1 MKAARIAVSFVSLL
15 IFSVL
20 GSVAN
25 AANCSNSASDLD
37 GDGWGWENGRS
48 CSVVAGSQAAQA
60 SASQFCSSRS
70 ADPDGD
76 GWGWEN
82 GRSCKV
88 SSSSV
93 ISNSN
98 SIRICRNA
106 SSDPDGDGWGYEQ
119 GRSCRVG
126 PSVTSQSSVSQSQS
140 SVTSSNNGTT
150 PVSVRFDK
158 STLRR
163 VGGKGDNWCQT
174 WAADGNVITA
184 MDDGE
189 WHTSQYKYHSR
200 LYRISGNAN
209 NFSYR
214 QIQNYPNFHT
224 DGDGWFA
231 YGITSVNGVLY
242 STVSK
247 TQNGAWSEGPFRG
260 MKLLRSYDNG
270 NNWNRVD
277 RYNNDRY
284 LGQWDQAR
292 ELINQDEMFFL
303 EESGRNG
310 KGKTAYPFAYVSF
323 VQNGQDNRASRDGYV
338 YIYSPEVANSN
349 QLLLARAPAN
359 QLGQRS
365 AWQYF
370 SGWNG
375 SNATW
380 TSNIENRRANMYL
393 PERNSRGEYFGWYS
407 WLPSVVWNAGLG
419 KYVMVNGGTYAGH
432 GMSNSTNDYYNKW
445 MHTKSGS
452 LGLWYS
458 DTPYGPWKQFYYTDH
473 WTADNSKNL
482 TYQPKLSPKWISADG
497 RRMTLIWS
505 DAMRNA
511 GGYSHS
517 VNYKW
522 NQMEFEITTR

>member
-1 MKAARIAVSFVSLL
+1 MKMSRIATSFACLL
-15 IFSVL
+15 ILTMHSTAV
-20 GSVAN
+20 N
-25 AANCSNSASDLD
+25 ATTCVSSASDPD

-48 CSVVAGSQAAQA
+48 CQVAAGASTSNQAG
-60 SASQFCSSRS
+60 QFCSSAS
-70 ADPDGD
+70 VDPDGD

-88 SSSSV
+88 SSSDNRTS
-93 ISNSN
+93 ISTSSTNDNCQS
-98 SIRICRNA
+98 A
-106 SSDPDGDGWGYEQ
+106 ASDPDGDGWGFEQ
-119 GRSCRVG
+119 GRSCRMR
-126 PSVTSQSSVSQSQS
+126 PSVTSQSSVARNIS
-140 SVTSSNNGTT
+140 SYSGTT
-150 PVSVRFDK
+150 PVSVRFDA

-184 MDDGE
+184 LDDGD
-189 WHTSQYKYHSR
+189 WNSTQYKYHSR

-209 NFSYR
+209 NFSYS

-242 STVSK
+242 SSVSK

-270 NNWNRVD
+270 NSWNRVD
-277 RYNNDRY
+277 RNNNDRY
-284 LGQWDQAR
+284 LGQWDRAR

-303 EESGRNG
+303 EESGRAG
-310 KGKTAYPFAYVSF
+310 KGKTAYPFAYVTF

-375 SNATW
+375 TTATW
-380 TSNIENRRANMYL
+380 SSNIEDRRANMYL

-419 KYVMVNGGTYAGH
+419 KYVMVNGGTYGGY
-432 GMSNSTNDYYNKW
+432 GMSNSTTDYYSKW
-445 MHTKSGS
+445 MHNKSGS
-452 LGLWYS
+452 LGFWYS
-458 DTPYGPWKQFYYTDH
+458 DNPFGPWEQFYYTDH
-473 WTADNSKNL
+473 WTADDSKNL
-482 TYQPKLSPKWISADG
+482 TYQPKLSPKWMSADG